1 MPARTL
7 SRPLLLSFAL
17 ALAGPA
23 IAQSSDKEPQT
34 APKQGTAKSSATKPA
49 AASKRLD
56 FVPSSNV
63 KPTTTRQPTT
73 PAQTPA
79 QPPAKHDWHCD
90 GESVDA

>member
-63 KPTTTRQPTT
+63 KPTTTRPTT